1 MVATTPSIACSAPRP
16 ATTPCIACPTPTTLA
31 THVICEGHILP
42 GDIDPGISST
52 EYNAVAKDCNSPFRL
67 LASPCV
73 FRNANNRDFLG
84 LHPCICIYRPIYLA
98 VRRLS
103 RILEANWGPPS
114 PSLSAKP
121 APRFWGARE
130 SCNLRHARKGWFSRL
145 VRPEIAPT
153 FNGLRC
159 QCIAIVLG
167 ENASSRMVIFIQ
179 RLGRQ
184 NLRRHY
190 SDNHQH
196 RVRDTREQ
204 TLKP

>member
-1 MVATTPSIACSAPRP
+1 MAFCTKCGTRNH
-16 ATTPCIACPTPTTLA
+16 CIP
-31 THVICEGHILP
+31 
-42 GDIDPGISST
+42 
-52 EYNAVAKDCNSPFRL
+52 
-67 LASPCV
+67 
-73 FRNANNRDFLG
+73 NRKL
-84 LHPCICIYRPIYLA
+84 RQW
-98 VRRLS
+98 S
-103 RILEANWGPPS
+103 RILEANWEPPS
-114 PSLSAKP
+114 ESLSAKP

-167 ENASSRMVIFIQ
+167 GNASSRMVIFIQ

-204 TLKP
+204 TLKPCILESVHDASRRRKKNKHLSRFITTASITQINAR